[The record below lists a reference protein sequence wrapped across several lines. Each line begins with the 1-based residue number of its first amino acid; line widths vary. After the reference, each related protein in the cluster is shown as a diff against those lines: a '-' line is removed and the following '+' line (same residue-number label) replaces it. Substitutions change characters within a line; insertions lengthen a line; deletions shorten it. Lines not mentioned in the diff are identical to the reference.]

1 MSEATPLELQTWFL
15 VLRTWI
21 DRTDADKWIGEH
33 LEWMREEHNSG
44 RIVMSGP
51 SADREYGIY
60 LVRAPSI
67 ADAAAIAERDPF
79 VVQGLARQTII
90 QWEVHQILGIGDFS
104 HTMQGTPTSS

>member
-1 MSEATPLELQTWFL
+1 MELQSWFL

-21 DRTDADKWIGEH
+21 DRTDADGWIVEH

-51 SADREYGIY
+51 SADRTYGIY
-60 LVRAPSI
+60 LVRAGSLEE
-67 ADAAAIAERDPF
+67 ATASAARDPF
-79 VVQGLARQTII
+79 VVEGLAQQEII

-104 HTMQGTPTSS
+104 HTMSGMPS